1 MTTPVNRKRH
11 EVIGDFLSN
20 LVFIGLIRG
29 ALLLP
34 YAKRVQFMGAAVDRL
49 VSPLAGWPRR
59 IRENL
64 KHVMPELTRDEVK
77 SLTHGVPNTVGRMI
91 IEMYSGKEY
100 FDRMYDAE
108 ISGDGLTEMIEAHKT
123 GRPLILVTGH
133 YANYVAIGP
142 TLEKLGITIGVLYR
156 PMENRFFDK
165 HYVRAISYFSDPQ
178 FPQTK
183 QGIVKMVR
191 HIRKGGV
198 MGILTDV
205 HTHDGART
213 MFMGKPAATS
223 TVISELAIKNNAL
236 LVPIYGVRQPNGLDF
251 KVEVHKP
258 IALSD
263 PLTMTQQIND
273 DLEEMVRRHPE
284 QWFWVHRR
292 WKID

>member
-1 MTTPVNRKRH
+1 MNTPVKRKRR
-11 EVIGDFLSN
+11 EIAGDYVSN

-34 YAKRVQFMGAAVDRL
+34 YATRVRLMGAVVDRF
-49 VSPLAGWPRR
+49 VSPLAGWPKR
-59 IRENL
+59 IRDNL
-64 KHVMPELTRDEVK
+64 AYVMPELSPARVRE
-77 SLTHGVPNTVGRMI
+77 LTHGVSNTVGRMI

-100 FDRMYDAE
+100 FDRMYNADF
-108 ISGDGLTEMIEAHKT
+108 SGQGMDPLLEAQKT

-142 TLEKLGITIGVLYR
+142 ALQKLGITIGVLYR

-165 HYVRAISYFSDPQ
+165 HYVKAISFFSDPQ

-183 QGIVKMVR
+183 KGIVNMVR

-205 HTHDGART
+205 HSPEGART

-223 TVISELAIKNNAL
+223 TVIAELAIKNNAL
-236 LVPIYGVRQPNGLDF
+236 LVPVYGVRQPNGLDF

-258 IALSD
+258 IDLSD

-292 WKID
+292 WKIS

>member
-1 MTTPVNRKRH
+1 MSSHYKRTRL
-11 EVIGDFLSN
+11 EIIGDFVSN

-34 YAKRVQFMGAAVDRL
+34 YETRVRLMGAIVDRL
-49 VSPLAGWPRR
+49 ISPLAGWPRR
-59 IRENL
+59 IRDNL
-64 KHVMPELTRDEVK
+64 TYVMPNLTPSQVKKLTRA
-77 SLTHGVPNTVGRMI
+77 VPNTVGRMI

-100 FDRMYDAE
+100 YDRMYDAV
-108 ISGDGLTEMIEAHKT
+108 IDGKGLAAMLEAHKS

-142 TLEKLGITIGVLYR
+142 ALQKLGITIGVLYR

-165 HYVRAISYFSDPQ
+165 HYVKAISYFSDPQ

-205 HTHDGART
+205 HAPEGART
-213 MFMGKPAATS
+213 LFMGKPAATS
-223 TVISELAIKNNAL
+223 TVISELAIKNDAL

-258 IALSD
+258 IDLAD
-263 PLTMTQQIND
+263 PLTMTQSIND

-292 WKID
+292 WKLS

>member
-1 MTTPVNRKRH
+1 MSNRQKRL
-11 EVIGDFLSN
+11 EVLGDYLSN
-20 LVFIGLIRG
+20 FVFIGLIRA

-34 YAKRVQFMGAAVDRL
+34 YETRVRLMGRIVDRF

-59 IRENL
+59 IRNNL
-64 KHVMPELTRDEVK
+64 NYVMPELNASEVK
-77 SLTHGVPNTVGRMI
+77 RLTHGVATTVGRMI

-108 ISGDGLTEMIEAHKT
+108 ISGEGLEPMLEAYAT

-133 YANYVAIGP
+133 YANYIAIGP
-142 TLEKLGITIGVLYR
+142 TLQKHGITIGVLYR

-165 HYVRAISYFSDPQ
+165 HYVDAISYFSDPQ

-205 HTHDGART
+205 RAPEGART
-213 MFMGKPAATS
+213 TFMGQPAATS
-223 TVISELAIKNNAL
+223 TVISDLAIKYGAL

-258 IALSD
+258 IALTDS
-263 PLTMTQQIND
+263 LTMTQQIND
-273 DLEEMVRRHPE
+273 DLEGMVRRHPE
-284 QWFWVHRR
+284 QWFWVHKR
-292 WKID
+292 WKLN